1 MDEDD
6 LPLTKYLLQFN
17 EEEHWDSEEEFS
29 VEGESVEDDS
39 CGLGWAMEPIDFD
52 TEIFVDDVEFTQDK
66 TDISN
71 TEEEVKE
78 VAPIE
83 EKSSSVGKVTKMAI
97 SEEELVHDDGKKQEL
112 KKKNTKVK
120 SHAAV
125 DSVPSGEQSA
135 ITKPESKAAVKNV
148 TISTNE
154 FQKPTNTAKSHHRA
168 KVDSVHSGETPAI
181 TKPESKVTVK
191 TVTISTKELQK
202 PTNTA
207 KSHHHAKVD
216 SVPSGEKPAKTT
228 PDSKVAVK
236 NVTISTKKLQ
246 KPTNTAKSHHH
257 AKVDSVHSG
266 EKPAKTTPD
275 SKVAVKNVTIS
286 TKKLQKPTNTAK
298 SQAEKAKDQRERKKK
313 YVQELQGTIEE
324 LQRDKAGL
332 QQVTTQLSDTIE
344 GLRDEI
350 RYLKGVIT
358 NQSELARILR
368 GVANTPG
375 ISLSCNVLQN
385 NEGNDGKTNKRK
397 YDDPAT
403 DSGKKGV
410 NVRQENSKKRKLD
423 KNANSEVDTI
433 DAGVCVHVQ
442 SGKVSLEFCAECSKK
457 ANSIIN

>member
-1 MDEDD
+1 MSNSLLQNAGFETFLNIEDFEEPDELFDEISSFTQDIWATTRCDEMDEDD

-154 FQKPTNTAKSHHRA
+154 FQKPTNTAKSHHHA
-168 KVDSVHSGETPAI
+168 KVDSVH
-181 TKPESKVTVK
+181 
-191 TVTISTKELQK
+191 
-202 PTNTA
+202 
-207 KSHHHAKVD
+207 
-216 SVPSGEKPAKTT
+216 SGEKPAKTT

-324 LQRDKAGL
+324 LQRDNAGL